1 MEEAPEWF
9 SGKDVQKYLTYED
22 LIPIIEGALASFS
35 QGHAGGV
42 LQPVRISM
50 GIEKHNGWVQ
60 NNMKF
65 CHHD

>member
-50 GIEKHNGWVQ
+50 GIEKHNG
-60 NNMKF
+60 
-65 CHHD
+65 